1 MKQTGGSWIGRTLRT
16 AAWAPIVVVVAY
28 AMALVMLGPAPPPW
42 LDSIAHF
49 AGGVAMTYFG
59 LAAMTH
65 LQSRIGKTPVA
76 ARLIAAVGFAAIA
89 AIVWELVE
97 FLVDFTARTRLAPS
111 IDDTLLDLALGLAG
125 AVTFALAAVV
135 NRRTNGGEA

>member
-1 MKQTGGSWIGRTLRT
+1 MELQRWISRTLRT

-28 AMALVMLGPAPPPW
+28 GMALAMLGPVPPSW
-42 LDSIAHF
+42 LDNIAHF
-49 AGGVAMTYFG
+49 AGGLAMSYFG
-59 LAAMTH
+59 LAAMNH
-65 LQSRIGKTPVA
+65 LQSSIGKTPMT
-76 ARLIAAVGFAAIA
+76 ARLIAAVGFAAVA

-125 AVTFALAAVV
+125 AVGFALAVVV